1 MQALL
6 EELLR
11 FPQSKFTDRRSDSI
25 SQALAYEGSTYTLE
39 FLRLEPKRRA
49 SIAARADPLSIPQN

>member
-11 FPQSKFTDRRSDSI
+11 FPQSKFSDQVDSI
-25 SQALAYEGSTYTLE
+25 SQALAYEGSTYTLDIS
-39 FLRLEPKRRA
+39 A
-49 SIAARADPLSIPQN
+49 LSR